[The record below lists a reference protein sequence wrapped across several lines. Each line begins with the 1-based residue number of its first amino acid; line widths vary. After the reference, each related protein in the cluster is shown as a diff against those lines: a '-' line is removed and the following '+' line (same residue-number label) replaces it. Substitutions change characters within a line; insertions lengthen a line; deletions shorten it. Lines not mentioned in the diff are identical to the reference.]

1 MFKRIIGIIMII
13 IGVMGIA
20 VSIAGVQIGGQIVN
34 QFGNGID
41 DTLELLLQTMENTS
55 ETLSVTRVAIESSAE
70 TLETVQIL
78 TTNLTKTVEDTEPLL
93 THTNSMLTD
102 EIPTSL
108 DGVQETIPTL
118 IAVANSIDDTL
129 VTLNSFRI
137 DESVLGFD
145 INYSLGIDYAPDQ
158 PFDTAI
164 AQIGDSLADI
174 PDSLRGMETDMNN
187 AIENMD
193 TIQTDLGLLTADLAQ
208 MQAEINAFLPMI
220 DEYTRL
226 TTEISDNI
234 RQTRSTL
241 DNQMKTINN
250 LILFGMVWLALF
262 QLLPLYVGFE
272 LARGQE
278 MVAAKKEQ

>member
-1 MFKRIIGIIMII
+1 MFKRIIGVIMII
-13 IGVMGIA
+13 IGVMGIG
-20 VSIAGVQIGGQIVN
+20 VSIAGVQIGGQVVDQI
-34 QFGNGID
+34 GNGID
-41 DTLELLLQTMENTS
+41 DSLELLLQTMENTS
-55 ETLSVTRVAIESSAE
+55 ETLATTRSTIESSAE
-70 TLETVQIL
+70 TLETVQML
-78 TTNLTKTVEDTEPLL
+78 TTDLAKTVEDTEPLL
-93 THTNSMLTD
+93 VHTNAMLTD

-118 IAVANSIDDTL
+118 IAVADSIDDTL
-129 VTLNSFRI
+129 TTLNSFRI
-137 DESVLGFD
+137 DESFLGFD
-145 INYSLGIDYAPDQ
+145 FNYSLGIDYAPDQ

-174 PDSLRGMETDMNN
+174 PDSLRGMEEDMNN
-187 AIENMD
+187 AIDNMD
-193 TIQTDLGLLTADLAQ
+193 TIQTDLELLTADLEQ
-208 MQAEINAFLPMI
+208 MQTEINAFLPMI

-241 DNQMKTINN
+241 DAQMETINN
-250 LILFGMVWLALF
+250 LILYSMIWLALF

-278 MVAAKKEQ
+278 MVEAKKE